1 MAQRKKRATVRKGMP
16 AARGK
21 VRKASKSRRGKS
33 VKRSAAKAT
42 PKKRLTKLR
51 PKRAGAKKPARKE
64 MRPTKP
70 AVETTKGDAVEEPAP
85 SVITITEFEE
95 TEIRDQ
101 DKGPK
106 PPEETP
112 PESEER

>member
-1 MAQRKKRATVRKGMP
+1 MAQRKKRAMVRKGTP
-16 AARGK
+16 TARGK
-21 VRKASKSRRGKS
+21 VRKVSKSGRGKS
-33 VKRSAAKAT
+33 ATRSAAKAT
-42 PKKRLTKLR
+42 PKKRLAKLK

-64 MRPTKP
+64 MRPAKP
-70 AVETTKGDAVEEPAP
+70 AVETTKGNAVEEPAP

-101 DKGPK
+101 DKGPG

>member
-1 MAQRKKRATVRKGMP
+1 MAQRKKRATVRKGTP
-16 AARGK
+16 TARGK

-33 VKRSAAKAT
+33 AKRSAAKAT
-42 PKKRLTKLR
+42 PKKRLAQLK
-51 PKRAGAKKPARKE
+51 PKRAGAKKPARKKI
-64 MRPTKP
+64 RPTKP
-70 AVETTKGDAVEEPAP
+70 SVETIIGNAVEEPAP

-101 DKGPK
+101 DKGPE
-106 PPEETP
+106 PPEEPP